1 MISNRRRA
9 VQPADISQFPASM
22 FVKRLQFN
30 RVIPAITFFWG
41 ICCMCMGFI
50 HNAAQLYALRLL
62 LGLFEGCL
70 FPSMTLFLANWYK
83 REELGFRVSFLFSMS
98 SLSGWRYVLSKS

>member
-1 MISNRRRA
+1 MY
-9 VQPADISQFPASM
+9 
-22 FVKRLQFN
+22 VKRLQFN
-30 RVIPAITFFWG
+30 RVIPAITFCWG
-41 ICCMCMGFI
+41 LCCMCMGFI

-83 REELGFRVSFLFSMS
+83 REELGFRVSFLFSKFLLVPFTVDGEHWS
-98 SLSGWRYVLSKS
+98 QG